1 MIVVDT
7 NVISEIPKTDIHR
20 HVQAWLDNQQP
31 SSLFATAISLAEIA
45 FGIEKLP
52 EGRRKDVLRQDMEM
66 VFDTYFHGRILPFDE
81 HAARAYGRIIASARA
96 QGRQILIA
104 DGQIAAIA
112 KVHGFTIATRDTA
125 PFEAAGIPVIDP
137 WMLSSG
143 GGL

>member
-20 HVQAWLDNQQP
+20 TVQAWLDNQRGP
-31 SSLFATAISLAEIA
+31 SLYATAISLAEIT

-52 EGRRKDVLRQDMEM
+52 YGRRKDVLRENMET
-66 VFDTYFHGRILPFDE
+66 VFGTYFPGRILPFDE
-81 HAARAYGRIIASARA
+81 YAARAYGRLVAEARA
-96 QGRQILIA
+96 NGRSILIA

-137 WMLSSG
+137 WILSSG
-143 GGL
+143 ASL